1 MSTLTITKN
10 DEGKL
15 VGLSEADQRA
25 YSRFQKAVKGMEQG
39 EIYQITVWFPRN
51 KAFHA
56 KHLRMLRTVFE
67 SQEQFDDFDNGFRKW
82 AQIGAGYFISMPGPH
97 GRMID
102 VSKSIAWDKM
112 DDEELAAH
120 HDKVK
125 EFLRSQR
132 ATRFLWPDAS
142 DGQAFEGM
150 DLMLREYE

>member
-10 DEGKL
+10 EEGKL
-15 VGLSEADQRA
+15 VGLSPADQRA
-25 YSRFQKAVKGMEQG
+25 YARFQKSVKAMEPG
-39 EIYQITVWFPRN
+39 ELYQITLWFPRN

-82 AQIGAGYFISMPGPH
+82 AQIGAGYYTSMPGPH
-97 GRMID
+97 GRQID
-102 VSKSIAWDKM
+102 VSKSIAWDKL
-112 DDEELAAH
+112 DDEELSLH
-120 HDKVK
+120 HEKVK

-132 ATRFLWPDAS
+132 ATRFLWPDIS

-150 DLMLREYE
+150 DRILREYE